1 MMYILITK
9 NHDGSYTFSG
19 YLKRTYSGCTLAECK
34 KLYKQESKE
43 TGWNSGLYFKKGW
56 K

>member
-9 NHDGSYTFSG
+9 NPDSSYTFSG
-19 YLKRTYSGCTLAECK
+19 YLKRTYFGCTLAEGV
-34 KLYKQESKE
+34 KLYKQESKK
-43 TGWNSGLYFKKGW
+43 TGWHGRLYFVKGW